1 MLKED
6 HPGYERKRYTL
17 RTLDNTPLYT
27 ESKMNEMTHAHT
39 YRRLFASDLLK
50 VDKNTE
56 NVSFDNHQANVLN
69 QIEEIVPEPKPKVI
83 KERKTK
89 PVKEITDE
97 PEEPK
102 EIRRSA
108 RRQIPN
114 KQSRDIGFVEKKKVE
129 RKTKNN

>member
-1 MLKED
+1 
-6 HPGYERKRYTL
+6 
-17 RTLDNTPLYT
+17 
-27 ESKMNEMTHAHT
+27 MNEMTHAHT

-50 VDKNTE
+50 VDKDTK
-56 NVSFDNHQANVLN
+56 NVNLNNNEANVLN

-83 KERKTK
+83 KEKRTK

-108 RRQIPN
+108 RGQIPN

-129 RKTKNN
+129 RKIKK